1 VIAKRLT
8 PFTWGDGQSAV
19 TLLNVGRRGFD
30 RDQLLKVAAAQTF
43 VFAPEV
49 KPEPGF
55 AFVHVITTGSMEKY
69 GSNNN
74 GDAFNECAGSYTG
87 DNGRTIQLAGGLQ
100 AYHGTFMKYGAV
112 YLNHFNSKKGCTTP
126 SGTLAFETY
135 NPDMHRGE
143 LILKLPLSKWASDI
157 EALDKGEPFY
167 VSMGCGVPYDICS
180 ACLNKAPDRNS
191 YCNHLKYAMNTLMPS
206 GRLVCAINDQPH
218 FHDISKVGKPADR
231 IAFALRKVA
240 AEGLPDQAKEAV
252 EEEPPLWLP
261 LSVIN
266 AMASRKEAAR
276 ADLLDKLAAIEKR
289 IQAQGL
295 APAEKDLSEAF
306 GEECDDHQ
314 VAKLQQIPFSELMS
328 ATQRSNVM
336 LPPRTMIVVIM
347 RKPAADIPGLAELP
361 AALRSVFGDL
371 RERSDL
377 LHELTNDGSY
387 APGMC
392 CPAHSTLDM
401 ANELRRD
408 FSLDDEPLRHRIVRI
423 TISRP
428 MGKSP
433 VEKTANSSPSAEAKV
448 LAREYAKYQLSYLA
462 GRPPTETELL
472 KVAVHNQSY

>member
-1 VIAKRLT
+1 MIAKRIAS
-8 PFTWGDGQSAV
+8 FTGGDGQPAA

-30 RDQLLKVAAAQTF
+30 RQQLLKLAAAETF
-43 VFAPEV
+43 VFMPNI
-49 KPEPGF
+49 KSEPGY
-55 AFVHVITTGSMEKY
+55 AFVHVITTGAMEKY
-69 GSNNN
+69 SSNNN
-74 GDAFNECAGSYTG
+74 GDAFNEAAGSFVG
-87 DNGRTIQLAGGLQ
+87 DNGKTVQLAGGLQ
-100 AYHGTFMKYGAV
+100 QYHSSFMKYGAV
-112 YLNHFNSKKGCTTP
+112 YLNHFNSKKGGTP
-126 SGTLAFETY
+126 SGTIALETY

-143 LILKLPLSKWASDI
+143 LVLKLPLSKWAADI
-157 EALDKGEPFY
+157 EALDRGEPFY

-266 AMASRKEAAR
+266 AVASHKEAAR
-276 ADLLDKLAAIEKR
+276 ATLLDKLAAIEKR

-314 VAKLQQIPFSELMS
+314 VAKLQQIPLPELMA
-328 ATQRSNVM
+328 ATRRANVM
-336 LPPRTMIVVIM
+336 LPPKTMIMVVM
-347 RKPAADIPGLAELP
+347 RRPAADIPGLAELP

-377 LHELTNDGSY
+377 LSELTNDGSY
-387 APGMC
+387 APGLC
-392 CPAHSTLDM
+392 CPARSTLDL
-401 ANELRRD
+401 ANDLRGD
-408 FSLDDEPLRHRIVRI
+408 YSLDEEPMRQRIVRI
-423 TISRP
+423 TVVRP
-428 MGKSP
+428 AAKEPPQKVASD
-433 VEKTANSSPSAEAKV
+433 NREAKV
-448 LAREYAKYQLSYLA
+448 LAREYAKYQLSHLA
-462 GRPPTETELL
+462 GRSPTETELL
-472 KVAVHNQSY
+472 TVAVHNQSY